1 MFDILIVFEKKVY
14 FEKKKSADYKKHEKH
29 STIYLD
35 LSGLNGQAVA
45 DPEEVQG
52 FA

>member
-1 MFDILIVFEKKVY
+1 MFDILIVFEKK
-14 FEKKKSADYKKHEKH
+14 FILKIKSADYKKHEKH

-45 DPEEVQG
+45 DPDEVQG